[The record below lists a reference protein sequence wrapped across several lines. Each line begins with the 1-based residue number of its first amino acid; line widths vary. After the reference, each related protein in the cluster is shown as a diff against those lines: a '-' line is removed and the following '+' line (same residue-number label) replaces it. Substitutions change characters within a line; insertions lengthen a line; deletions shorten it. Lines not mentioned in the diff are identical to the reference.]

1 MFAYARM
8 RVRGWKKCVDR
19 NLAAFSDLG
28 LENGL
33 VRICLTNKKFSNHVI
48 HG

>member
-28 LENGL
+28 LENGA
-33 VRICLTNKKFSNHVI
+33 RSNLSHE
-48 HG
+48 